1 MNSFKKLAGDTAI
14 YGTTSILGRILN
26 WCLAPYYSHIFIPEE
41 YAVVTNLYAY
51 VAFLLVLLIYG
62 METSYF
68 RYASKSDEPE
78 KIYSTSLITVFFTSV
93 SFVLLAAAF
102 SGNVASL
109 IDYSNHPEYI
119 TWFAVILG
127 IDAFT
132 SIPFA
137 KLRIEN
143 RPVKFAAFK
152 MVGIVANISFNIF
165 FLTILPWVISKYPD
179 SFLRIFYSKELGVGY
194 VFIAN
199 LLSSAVTLLLLI
211 PDIFKISMAFDRK
224 ILKQMLNY
232 GFPILLVGLAGVIN
246 QNIDKILIPFLISE
260 DKNPM
265 YQLGI
270 YGQNFKLAVI
280 MNMFIQAFRYAFEP
294 FFFSQSKKSDD
305 RKMYATIMKYFV
317 IFGLIIFL
325 GMILYLDI
333 IKLIINSQYYEGLKV
348 VPIILMANLFLGI
361 YFTLSLW
368 YKLTDL
374 TRYGAYIAI
383 IGSVITVILNFAL
396 IPVWGYMGSAIA
408 GLVCF
413 IIMVVIS
420 YFLGQKYYPVPYPLK
435 RIFTYFLIAISIF
448 LISRYTVKFH
458 QIIMYL
464 IHTFLLLIF
473 VGLIYRFEKNE
484 LVRLFKINKKK

>member
-1 MNSFKKLAGDTAI
+1 M
-14 YGTTSILGRILN
+14 GRVLN

-68 RYASKSDEPE
+68 RYASKSNMPE
-78 KIYSTSLITVFFTSV
+78 KVYSTSLVSVFLTSI

-102 SGNVASL
+102 SGNIASL

-152 MVGIVANISFNIF
+152 MVGIIANIFFNIF
-165 FLTILPWVISKYPD
+165 FLTFLPWVIHKNPD
-179 SFLRIFYSKELGVGY
+179 SFFRIFYSEEMGVGY

-199 LLSSAVTLLLLI
+199 LLSSAVTLILLI
-211 PDIFKISMAFDRK
+211 PDIFKISLAFDRK

-294 FFFSQSKKSDD
+294 FFFSQSKTSDD

-317 IFGLIIFL
+317 IFGLLIFL

-333 IKLIINSQYYEGLKV
+333 IKLIISSKYYEGLKV

-374 TRYGAYIAI
+374 TRYGAYIALF
-383 IGSVITVILNFAL
+383 GSAITIILNFLL
-396 IPVWGYMGSAIA
+396 IPVWGYMGSAVA

-413 IIMVVIS
+413 LVMVVIS
-420 YFLGQKYYPVPYPLK
+420 YILGQKYYPVPYPLK
-435 RIFTYFLIAISIF
+435 RIFTYFLIAIIIYV
-448 LISRYTVKFH
+448 ISYYTANIQ
-458 QIIMYL
+458 QIIKYL
-464 IHTFLLLIF
+464 IHSFLLLVF

-484 LVRLFKINKKK
+484 LNRLFKMNKKK